1 MYNNWR
7 IQLERSSGHSYILTC
22 CKVRNHEKVSM
33 DLRAGGTLLT
43 KILYAKNAKDSL
55 EKQWL
60 CFFTITFSDS
70 DVPQI
75 V

>member
-1 MYNNWR
+1 
-7 IQLERSSGHSYILTC
+7 
-22 CKVRNHEKVSM
+22 M